1 MIKSDNVSFIS
12 NVNGLTRRILLLSEK
27 LQFESI
33 NDLSFYDLKLFLGK
47 KKILIDDYIS
57 VYNLF
62 KLFLILIL
70 GKKKELIVYSF
81 EVYYIDLSSY
91 SFFSKFN
98 TFKIFLGGLIK
109 CIILRTFI
117 KLYSKK
123 IIVCSELRK
132 KYIEKIYTD
141 QEVLF
146 INNRV
151 YKNDNFSLEEIKEKN
166 FFFIAGSI
174 NNEIDFEKLCLF
186 CKKENYKLVIAAKI
200 NNKKIIYKYSDI
212 IISKENIN
220 KDKVFSYINKAS
232 ACACFYNNDTIN
244 QKYAASIKLYE
255 YMLYNKKIIVS
266 NNDGSLSALKNNN
279 YKKYI
284 EVNKL
289 NIDNLKALE
298 NYPDI
303 KVITYEEELSSFK
316 I

>member
-12 NVNGLTRRILLLSEK
+12 NVNGLTRRTLLLSEK

-33 NDLSFYDLKLFLGK
+33 NDLSFYDLKLFLSK

-98 TFKIFLGGLIK
+98 TFKTFLGGLIK

-146 INNRV
+146 LNNRV

-174 NNEIDFEKLCLF
+174 DNEIDFEKLCIF
-186 CKKENYKLVIAAKI
+186 CKKENYILIITAKI
-200 NNKKIIYKYSDI
+200 NDKKLFI
-212 IISKENIN
+212 NIQ
-220 KDKVFSYINKAS
+220 I
-232 ACACFYNNDTIN
+232 
-244 QKYAASIKLYE
+244 
-255 YMLYNKKIIVS
+255 
-266 NNDGSLSALKNNN
+266 
-279 YKKYI
+279 
-284 EVNKL
+284 
-289 NIDNLKALE
+289 
-298 NYPDI
+298 
-303 KVITYEEELSSFK
+303 
-316 I
+316 